1 MNRHY
6 SFADAMI
13 DHADRV
19 LRTLSGHAKTTGRAN
34 PADALNDAELTDDEA
49 TLSATIDAR

>member
-1 MNRHY
+1 
-6 SFADAMI
+6 MI